1 MNERDPGG
9 GVTIMYSFDVFKRSG
24 VTPQANAIV
33 YGIKSG
39 LLPASAASDFGEYRM
54 VCYGEEGSIDLL
66 IFEGSPEEA
75 VKALAAAGYVD
86 DGQGFDVLRLAV
98 LSSLGSSGQDLL
110 DDIEG
115 VYADFGY
122 PSDME
127 SFIYYMPNDGGES
140 SPEAL
145 IRRFHAFVASERER
159 LGL

>member
-1 MNERDPGG
+1 
-9 GVTIMYSFDVFKRSG
+9 MYSFDVFKKSG
-24 VTPQANAIV
+24 MAPQANAVV
-33 YGIKSG
+33 YGIAAG

-54 VCYGEEGSIDLL
+54 VHYDEEGSIDLL
-66 IFEGSPEEA
+66 IFEGTPEEA
-75 VKALAAAGYVD
+75 VKDLAAAGYVD

-98 LSSLGSSGQDLL
+98 LSSLGSSGRDLF
-110 DDIEG
+110 DEIEG

-145 IRRFHAFVASERER
+145 IRRFHAFVASEKER

>member
-1 MNERDPGG
+1 
-9 GVTIMYSFDVFKRSG
+9 MYSFDVFKKSG
-24 VTPQANAIV
+24 VEPRANAIV

-54 VCYGEEGSIDLL
+54 VHYDEEGSIDLL
-66 IFEGSPEEA
+66 IFEGTPEEA

-98 LSSLGSSGQDLL
+98 LSSLGSSGRDLF
-110 DDIEG
+110 DEIEG

-145 IRRFHAFVASERER
+145 IRRFHAFVASEKER

>member
-1 MNERDPGG
+1 
-9 GVTIMYSFDVFKRSG
+9 MYSFDVFKRSG

-39 LLPASAASDFGEYRM
+39 LLPASVASDFGEYRM
-54 VCYGEEGSIDLL
+54 VHYDEEGSIDLL
-66 IFEGSPEEA
+66 IFEGTPEEA
-75 VKALAAAGYVD
+75 VKALAAAGYAD

-145 IRRFHAFVASERER
+145 IRRFHAFVASEKER

>member
-1 MNERDPGG
+1 
-9 GVTIMYSFDVFKRSG
+9 MYSFDVFKKSG

-54 VCYGEEGSIDLL
+54 VHYDEEGSIDLL
-66 IFEGSPEEA
+66 IFEGTPEEA
-75 VKALAAAGYVD
+75 VKALAVAGYED
-86 DGQGFDVLRLAV
+86 DGKGSDVLRLAV
-98 LSSLGSSGQDLL
+98 LSSLSSSGQYLL

-127 SFIYYMPNDGGES
+127 PFIYYMPNDDGES

-145 IRRFHAFVASERER
+145 IKRFHAFVASEKER

>member
-1 MNERDPGG
+1 M
-9 GVTIMYSFDVFKRSG
+9 VYSFDVFKRSG

-54 VCYGEEGSIDLL
+54 VRYGEEGSIDLL

-75 VKALAAAGYVD
+75 VKALAAAGYAD

-127 SFIYYMPNDGGES
+127 PFIYYMPNDSGES

-145 IRRFHAFVASERER
+145 IGRFHAFVASEKER

>member
-1 MNERDPGG
+1 
-9 GVTIMYSFDVFKRSG
+9 MYSFDVFKKSG
-24 VTPQANAIV
+24 VTPQANAVV

-54 VCYGEEGSIDLL
+54 VRYDEEGSIDLL

-75 VKALAAAGYVD
+75 VKSLAAAGYVD
-86 DGQGFDVLRLAV
+86 DGQGSDVLRLAV
-98 LSSLGSSGQDLL
+98 LSSLSSSGQDLL
-110 DDIEG
+110 DDVEG

-127 SFIYYMPNDGGES
+127 PFIYYMPNDEGDS

-145 IRRFHAFVASERER
+145 IDRFHAFLSSERKR

>member
-1 MNERDPGG
+1 
-9 GVTIMYSFDVFKRSG
+9 
-24 VTPQANAIV
+24 
-33 YGIKSG
+33 
-39 LLPASAASDFGEYRM
+39 M
-54 VCYGEEGSIDLL
+54 VRYDEEGSIDLL
-66 IFEGSPEEA
+66 IFEGTPEEA
-75 VKALAAAGYVD
+75 VKALAAAGYAD

-127 SFIYYMPNDGGES
+127 AFIYYMPNDSGES

-145 IRRFHAFVASERER
+145 IRRFHAFVASEKER
-159 LGL
+159 LSL